1 MPSGSVLMRRYILL
15 NPGPVNVSP
24 RVRDALL
31 RGDLCHREEEFCDLV
46 AAIRAKLLQAFA
58 PRGYTAVPLSGSGTL
73 AVEAMVSSALPEG
86 KKLLVINNGVYGER
100 MLRMA
105 EVHGIPAVEL
115 RFGWTEQPD
124 LTRVER
130 ICAHDPSVSAIAL
143 VHHETTTG
151 LLNPVAQIGA
161 LARRMGKVL
170 LVDAVS
176 ALGGE
181 ELNVERDGVDV
192 CACTANKCLQ
202 GLPGVAFVLVREEVM
217 QKMRDYP
224 RRSFSLHLPL
234 HWEAQERRTIPFTPS
249 VQAWYALDAALDE
262 LLEETVAG
270 RIERYRAAA
279 RLLRQ
284 GFSRLGLQPLLP
296 AAYQSNSLTSL
307 LLPAGMTYRALHD
320 ALKERGF
327 VIYEGQ
333 GQLQTEIF
341 RVANMGHLTLDDF
354 RRFLESLDE
363 VLGMARSLP

>member
-1 MPSGSVLMRRYILL
+1 MRQYILL

-31 RGDLCHREEEFCDLV
+31 RGDVCHREEEFSDLV
-46 AAIRAKLLQAFA
+46 AAIRSKLLRAFA

-73 AVEAMVSSALPEG
+73 AVEAMVSSALPAG
-86 KKLLVINNGVYGER
+86 TKLLVINNGVYGER
-100 MLRMA
+100 ILRMA
-105 EVHGIPAVEL
+105 EAHRIPTVEL
-115 RFGWTEQPD
+115 RYGWTERPD
-124 LTRVER
+124 LTQIEQV
-130 ICAHDPSVSAIAL
+130 CAHDPTVGAIAL

-151 LLNPVAQIGA
+151 LLNPVAQVGV
-161 LARRMGKVL
+161 LAQRMGKML

-181 ELNVERDGVDV
+181 ELDLERDGIDV
-192 CACTANKCLQ
+192 CACTANKCVQ
-202 GLPGVAFVLVREEVM
+202 GLPGVAFVLVREKVM

-234 HWEAQERRTIPFTPS
+234 HWEAQERRSVPFTPA

-270 RIERYRAAA
+270 RIQRYRAAA
-279 RLLRQ
+279 QLLRH
-284 GFSRLGLQPLLP
+284 GFSQLGLQPLLP

-307 LLPAGMTYRALHD
+307 FLPAGMTYRALHD

-333 GQLQTEIF
+333 GELQSGIF

-354 RRFLESLDE
+354 RRFLESLGE